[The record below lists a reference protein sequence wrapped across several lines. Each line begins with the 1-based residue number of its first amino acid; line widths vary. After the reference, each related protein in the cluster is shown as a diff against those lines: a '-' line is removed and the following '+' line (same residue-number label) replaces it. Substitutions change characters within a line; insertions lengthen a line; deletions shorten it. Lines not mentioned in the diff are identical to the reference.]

1 MANIIADSKLASI
14 VFLVNELGAQGT
26 FEHPAGSYLPAYFD
40 LSAWGGLEVTST
52 TLHQCR
58 YGRPYKKPTTF
69 WNFNDLKFGTLSRRC
84 DCFLVAASST
94 WSWVL
99 AKETLPRQRPI
110 AQLFV
115 LPTQRALQHLSWIQ
129 R

>member
-1 MANIIADSKLASI
+1 MANRIADNTLASI
-14 VFLVNELGAQGT
+14 VFLVKELGAQGT
-26 FEHPAGSYLPAYFD
+26 LEQPAGSYLPAYFD

-69 WNFNDLKFGTLSRRC
+69 WNFNDLKLGTLSRRC
-84 DCFLVAASST
+84 EGFLAAASST
-94 WSWVL
+94 WSWAL
-99 AKETLPRQRPI
+99 AKETLPRQLLI

-115 LPTQRALQHLSWIQ
+115 RPTQRVWQNTSWIQ
-129 R
+129 Q